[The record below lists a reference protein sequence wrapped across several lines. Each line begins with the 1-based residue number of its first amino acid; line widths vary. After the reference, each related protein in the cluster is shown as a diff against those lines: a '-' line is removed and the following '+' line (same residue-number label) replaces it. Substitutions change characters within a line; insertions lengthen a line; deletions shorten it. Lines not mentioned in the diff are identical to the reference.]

1 MGASADVA
9 MIWGVC
15 LLVTASVAWLALH
28 GWRQGRVLRR
38 WARERGLAHRPR
50 DDGNVDA
57 ELEAFRRDDAHLRR
71 RLDQVR
77 EVVVVAPGIRLFR
90 FREIVDLTPWT
101 SGTGPPKTR
110 VAVVFDAADGSETY
124 SVFDREGSPTS
135 DRPPGLR
142 FSDPGVCRSVAAKMP
157 PSPPHPV
164 SVSLSEGRGL
174 AYLLSPSGNVSP
186 DGLEYLARLA
196 RRLTPSNER
205 GPPAEADDRSSG
217 PVDEASGA
225 GAARGESG
233 RRLTGAA

>member
-1 MGASADVA
+1 

-38 WARERGLAHRPR
+38 WARERGLAYRPR
-50 DDGNVDA
+50 DDGSVDA
-57 ELEAFRRDDAHLRR
+57 ELEPFRRDDPHLRR
-71 RLDQVR
+71 KLDQVR
-77 EVVVVAPGIRLFR
+77 EVVAVAPGIRLFR

-110 VAVVFDAADGSETY
+110 VAVVFDAVEGAETY

-135 DRPPGLR
+135 DHPPGLR
-142 FSDPGVCRSVAAKMP
+142 FSDPGACRSVAAELP

-164 SVSLSEGRGL
+164 SVSLSGGRGL

-196 RRLTPSNER
+196 RRLA
-205 GPPAEADDRSSG
+205 PADEGEPAVETDGGSSG
-217 PVDEASGA
+217 SGAEASGA